1 MKLNIYK
8 GREIEK
14 TYNAEN
20 YDLMFGIVEDIM
32 QIFNV
37 ESLQSNDDRELIKLV
52 TESLPR
58 LINVIKPML
67 KDIFY
72 GLTDEELRRVKAV
85 EVAEV
90 VVEIIK
96 YSFEQIANSFGTK
109 KN

>member
-1 MKLNIYK
+1 MELNVYK
-8 GREIEK
+8 GTEIEK
-14 TYNAEN
+14 TYKAES

-37 ESLQSNDDRELIKLV
+37 DALKTNNDSELIKLV
-52 TESLPR
+52 TDSLPR
-58 LINVIKPML
+58 LVNVIKPML
-67 KDIFY
+67 KDIFN

-96 YSFEQIANSFGTK
+96 YAFEQIANSFGK